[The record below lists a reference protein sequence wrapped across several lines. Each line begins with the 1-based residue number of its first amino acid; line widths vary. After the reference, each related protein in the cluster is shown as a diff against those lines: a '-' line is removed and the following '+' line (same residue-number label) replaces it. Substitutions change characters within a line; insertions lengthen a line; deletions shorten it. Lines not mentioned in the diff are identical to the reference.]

1 MRGNLWVST
10 NVYWVKTHVL
20 LRPSNFNKYVK
31 RTLKKKHAA
40 QRLLKRN
47 EVAKHLGVRVE
58 TVSRWTT
65 AGTLP
70 CVRIGKRSVRYL
82 LPQIMNRLIS
92 RNKGGH
98 K

>member
-1 MRGNLWVST
+1 VRALIT
-10 NVYWVKTHVL
+10 
-20 LRPSNFNKYVK
+20 
-31 RTLKKKHAA
+31 KKHAA
-40 QRLLKRN
+40 RRLLNRT

-82 LPQIMNRLIS
+82 LPQIVSQLR
-92 RNKGGH
+92 RRKEGGR

>member
-1 MRGNLWVST
+1 M
-10 NVYWVKTHVL
+10 
-20 LRPSNFNKYVK
+20 PK
-31 RTLKKKHAA
+31 RAIMMKETSLKKHAA
-40 QRLLKRN
+40 RRLLNRT

-82 LPQIMNRLIS
+82 LPQIVSQLR
-92 RNKGGH
+92 RRKEGGR